1 MLYALFEL
9 GKTLALGFLVND
21 YFRKN
26 YPNKHREI
34 GLEIIFNILYTYSYC
49 QVLCKNGVKY
59 ITDINPKLVKIIQE
73 LIKNKAK
80 QPKVEFIKDN
90 KVICENSKDFY
101 LTTKEVSIIPD
112 YDFILYTDTSTSPS
126 NIKIIHKNAKE
137 FSIINE
143 ETYNYEVSTIRF
155 MLIELIVGDKNYKID
170 LATDKYN
177 FYVKGNILD
186 KKFFLYYLHYIHLD
200 TIIFEEENIDN
211 INFVLKIL
219 DHNIDNKRVEF
230 TNDDTQCIHF

>member
-59 ITDINPKLVKIIQE
+59 ITDNNPKLAKIIQE

-112 YDFILYTDTSTSPS
+112 YDFILYTDTSTYPS